1 MENKIKLNVEE
12 QVLRISI
19 PTDNGTI
26 VVNNPSDKLKNELI
40 GLLVNCIVENK
51 DFDERK
57 LMQDLIDDCT
67 NVEFE
72 GDIFEATN
80 LTHEAKMIT
89 NEILMIFQEIM
100 AEAYQIIKI
109 AMQQAKNEMLQNEI
123 LNEKDKIIEK
133 AKEIQEEKME
143 EIKEEVKEEVK
154 EEIPHKTVRK
164 PQRSRGRVNRK

>member
-1 MENKIKLNVEE
+1 MENKIKLNVEKKI
-12 QVLRISI
+12 LRISI

-26 VVNNPSDKLKNELI
+26 VVNNPSDKLKNELVS
-40 GLLVNCIVENK
+40 LLVNCIVENK

-72 GDIFEATN
+72 GDIFEVTN

-123 LNEKDKIIEK
+123 LDEKDKIIEK

-143 EIKEEVKEEVK
+143 EIKEEVKEEV
-154 EEIPHKTVRK
+154 PHKIVRK
-164 PQRSRGRVNRK
+164 PQRSRGKVSRK

>member
-1 MENKIKLNVEE
+1 MENKIKLNVEKKI
-12 QVLRISI
+12 LRISI
-19 PTDNGTI
+19 PTENGTV
-26 VVNNPSDKLKNELI
+26 VVNNPSDKLKNELV

-72 GDIFEATN
+72 GDIFESTN

-123 LNEKDKIIEK
+123 LDEKDKIIEK

-143 EIKEEVKEEVK
+143 EIKEEVKEEV
-154 EEIPHKTVRK
+154 PHKTVRK
-164 PQRSRGRVNRK
+164 PQRSRGKVSRK

>member
-12 QVLRISI
+12 KILRISI
-19 PTDNGTI
+19 PTDNGTV
-26 VVNNPSDKLKNELI
+26 VVNNPSDKLKNELV

-123 LNEKDKIIEK
+123 LDEKDKIIEK

-143 EIKEEVKEEVK
+143 EIKEEVKEEV
-154 EEIPHKTVRK
+154 PHKTVRK
-164 PQRSRGRVNRK
+164 PQRSRGKVSRK

>member
-12 QVLRISI
+12 KILRISI

-26 VVNNPSDKLKNELI
+26 VVNNPSDKLKNELV

-72 GDIFEATN
+72 GDIFESTN

-123 LNEKDKIIEK
+123 LDEKDKIIEK
-133 AKEIQEEKME
+133 AKEIQEEKTE
-143 EIKEEVKEEVK
+143 EIKEEVKKEV
-154 EEIPHKTVRK
+154 PHKTVRK
-164 PQRSRGRVNRK
+164 PQRSRGKVSRK

>member
-12 QVLRISI
+12 KILRISI

-26 VVNNPSDKLKNELI
+26 VVNNPSDKLKNELVS
-40 GLLVNCIVENK
+40 LLVNCIVENK

-72 GDIFEATN
+72 GDIFESTN

-123 LNEKDKIIEK
+123 LDEKDKIIEK
-133 AKEIQEEKME
+133 AKEIQEEKTE
-143 EIKEEVKEEVK
+143 EIKEEVKEEV
-154 EEIPHKTVRK
+154 PHKTVRK
-164 PQRSRGRVNRK
+164 PQRSRGKVSRK

>member
-1 MENKIKLNVEE
+1 MENKVKLNVEE
-12 QVLRISI
+12 KVLRISI

-26 VVNNPSDKLKNELI
+26 VVNNPSDKLKNELV

-57 LMQDLIDDCT
+57 IMQDLIDNCT

-89 NEILMIFQEIM
+89 NEILIIFQEII
-100 AEAYQIIKI
+100 AESYQVIKL
-109 AMQQAKNEMLQNEI
+109 AMQQAKNEMLENEI
-123 LNEKDKIIEK
+123 LDEKNEIIEK
-133 AKEIQEEKME
+133 AKEIQEEKIE
-143 EIKEEVKEEVK
+143 EIKEEVK

-164 PQRSRGRVNRK
+164 PQRSRGRVSRK

>member
-1 MENKIKLNVEE
+1 MENKIKLNVEKKI
-12 QVLRISI
+12 LRISI
-19 PTDNGTI
+19 PTDNGTV
-26 VVNNPSDKLKNELI
+26 VVNNPSDKLKNELV

-72 GDIFEATN
+72 GNIFEATN

-89 NEILMIFQEIM
+89 NEMLIIFQEII
-100 AEAYQIIKI
+100 AEAYQIIKL
-109 AMQQAKNEMLQNEI
+109 AMQQTKNEMIQNEI
-123 LNEKDKIIEK
+123 LDEKNEIIEK
-133 AKEIQEEKME
+133 AKEIQEEKTE
-143 EIKEEVKEEVK
+143 EIKEEAK

>member
-12 QVLRISI
+12 KILRISI

-26 VVNNPSDKLKNELI
+26 VVNNPSDKLKNELVS
-40 GLLVNCIVENK
+40 LLVNCIVENK

-72 GDIFEATN
+72 GDIFESTN

-123 LNEKDKIIEK
+123 LDEKDKIIEK

-143 EIKEEVKEEVK
+143 EIKEEVKEEV
-154 EEIPHKTVRK
+154 PRKTVRK
-164 PQRSRGRVNRK
+164 PQRGRGKVSRK

>member
-12 QVLRISI
+12 KVLRISI
-19 PTDNGTI
+19 PTDNGVI
-26 VVNNPSDKLKNELI
+26 VVNNPSDKLKNELV

-57 LMQDLIDDCT
+57 MMQDLIDNCT

-89 NEILMIFQEIM
+89 NEILIIFQEII
-100 AEAYQIIKI
+100 AEAYQIIKL
-109 AMQQAKNEMLQNEI
+109 AMQQTKNEMLQNEI
-123 LNEKDKIIEK
+123 LDKKNEIIEK
-133 AKEIQEEKME
+133 AKEIQEEKVE
-143 EIKEEVKEEVK
+143 EIKEEVKEEM
-154 EEIPHKTVRK
+154 PHKTVRK

>member
-1 MENKIKLNVEE
+1 MENKIKLNVEKKI
-12 QVLRISI
+12 LRISI

-26 VVNNPSDKLKNELI
+26 VVNNPSDKLKNELVS
-40 GLLVNCIVENK
+40 LLVNCIVENK
-51 DFDERK
+51 DIDERK
-57 LMQDLIDDCT
+57 LMQNLIDDCT

-123 LNEKDKIIEK
+123 LDEKDKIIEK

-143 EIKEEVKEEVK
+143 AIKEEV
-154 EEIPHKTVRK
+154 PHKTVRK
-164 PQRSRGRVNRK
+164 PQRSRGKVSRK

>member
-12 QVLRISI
+12 KILRISI
-19 PTDNGTI
+19 PTDNGVI
-26 VVNNPSDKLKNELI
+26 VVNNPSDKLKNELVS
-40 GLLVNCIVENK
+40 LLVNCIVENK

-123 LNEKDKIIEK
+123 LDEKDKIIEK

-143 EIKEEVKEEVK
+143 EIKEEV
-154 EEIPHKTVRK
+154 PHKTVRK
-164 PQRSRGRVNRK
+164 PQRSRGKVSRK

>member
-12 QVLRISI
+12 KILRISI

-26 VVNNPSDKLKNELI
+26 VVNNPSDKLKNELV

-72 GDIFEATN
+72 GDIFESTN

-123 LNEKDKIIEK
+123 LDEKDKIIEK

-143 EIKEEVKEEVK
+143 EIKEEVKEEV
-154 EEIPHKTVRK
+154 PHKTVRK
-164 PQRSRGRVNRK
+164 PQRSRGRVSRK

>member
-12 QVLRISI
+12 KILRISI

-26 VVNNPSDKLKNELI
+26 VVNNPSDKLKNELV

-72 GDIFEATN
+72 GDIFESTN

-123 LNEKDKIIEK
+123 LDEKDKIIEK

-143 EIKEEVKEEVK
+143 EIKEEVKEEV
-154 EEIPHKTVRK
+154 PHKTVRK
-164 PQRSRGRVNRK
+164 PQRSRGKVSRK

>member
-12 QVLRISI
+12 QILRISI
-19 PTDNGTI
+19 PTDNGVI
-26 VVNNPSDKLKNELI
+26 VVNNPSDKLKNELV

-57 LMQDLIDDCT
+57 LMQDLIDNCT

-89 NEILMIFQEIM
+89 NEILIIFQEII
-100 AEAYQIIKI
+100 AEAYQVIKL

-123 LNEKDKIIEK
+123 LDEKDKIIEK
-133 AKEIQEEKME
+133 AKEIQEEKAE
-143 EIKEEVKEEVK
+143 EIKEEVKEE
-154 EEIPHKTVRK
+154 ISHKTVRK
-164 PQRSRGRVNRK
+164 PQRSRGRVSRK

>member
-12 QVLRISI
+12 KILRISI

-26 VVNNPSDKLKNELI
+26 VVNNPSDKLKNELV

-89 NEILMIFQEIM
+89 NEILIIFQEII
-100 AEAYQIIKI
+100 AEAYQVIKL
-109 AMQQAKNEMLQNEI
+109 AMQQAKNEMMQNEI
-123 LNEKDKIIEK
+123 LDEKDKIIEK
-133 AKEIQEEKME
+133 TKEIQEEKAE
-143 EIKEEVKEEVK
+143 EIKEEVKEE
-154 EEIPHKTVRK
+154 ISHKTVRK
-164 PQRSRGRVNRK
+164 PQRSRGKVSRK

>member
-1 MENKIKLNVEE
+1 MENKVKLNVEE
-12 QVLRISI
+12 KVLRISI

-26 VVNNPSDKLKNELI
+26 VVNNPSDKLKNELVS
-40 GLLVNCIVENK
+40 LLVNCIVENK

-123 LNEKDKIIEK
+123 LDEKDKIIK
-133 AKEIQEEKME
+133 KTKEIQEEKVE
-143 EIKEEVKEEVK
+143 EIKEEVKK
-154 EEIPHKTVRK
+154 EIPHKTVRK

>member
-1 MENKIKLNVEE
+1 MENKIKLNVEKKI
-12 QVLRISI
+12 LRISI

-26 VVNNPSDKLKNELI
+26 VVNNPSDKLKNELV

-100 AEAYQIIKI
+100 AETYQIIKI

-123 LNEKDKIIEK
+123 LDEKDKIIEK

-143 EIKEEVKEEVK
+143 EIKEEVKEEV
-154 EEIPHKTVRK
+154 PHKTVRK
-164 PQRSRGRVNRK
+164 PQRSRGKVSRK

>member
-1 MENKIKLNVEE
+1 MENKIKLNVEKKI
-12 QVLRISI
+12 LRISI
-19 PTDNGTI
+19 PTDNGTV
-26 VVNNPSDKLKNELI
+26 VVNNPSDKLKNELV

-123 LNEKDKIIEK
+123 LDEKNEVIEK

-143 EIKEEVKEEVK
+143 EIKEEVKEEV
-154 EEIPHKTVRK
+154 PHKTVRK
-164 PQRSRGRVNRK
+164 PQRSRGKVSRK

>member
-12 QVLRISI
+12 KVLRISI
-19 PTDNGTI
+19 PTDNGVI
-26 VVNNPSDKLKNELI
+26 VVNNPSDKLKNELV

-57 LMQDLIDDCT
+57 LMQDLIDNCT

-89 NEILMIFQEIM
+89 NEILIIFQEIM
-100 AEAYQIIKI
+100 GEAYQIIKI

-123 LNEKDKIIEK
+123 LDEKNEVIEK
-133 AKEIQEEKME
+133 AKEIQEKA
-143 EIKEEVKEEVK
+143 EEVKEEVK

>member
-12 QVLRISI
+12 QILRISI
-19 PTDNGTI
+19 PTDNGVI

-57 LMQDLIDDCT
+57 IMQDLIDNCT

-89 NEILMIFQEIM
+89 NEILIIFQEII
-100 AEAYQIIKI
+100 AESYQVIKL
-109 AMQQAKNEMLQNEI
+109 AMQQAKNEMLENEI
-123 LNEKDKIIEK
+123 LNEKNEIIEK
-133 AKEIQEEKME
+133 AKEIQEEKIE
-143 EIKEEVKEEVK
+143 EIKEEVK

-164 PQRSRGRVNRK
+164 PQRSRGRVSRK

>member
-12 QVLRISI
+12 KVLRISI
-19 PTDNGTI
+19 PTDNGVI
-26 VVNNPSDKLKNELI
+26 VVNNPSDKLKNELV

-57 LMQDLIDDCT
+57 LMQDLIDNCT

-123 LNEKDKIIEK
+123 LDEKDKIIEK
-133 AKEIQEEKME
+133 VKEIQEEKME
-143 EIKEEVKEEVK
+143 EIKEEVKEEV
-154 EEIPHKTVRK
+154 PHKTVRK
-164 PQRSRGRVNRK
+164 PQRSRGKVSRK

>member
-12 QVLRISI
+12 KILRISI

-26 VVNNPSDKLKNELI
+26 VVNNPSDKLKNELV

-123 LNEKDKIIEK
+123 LDEKDKIIEK

-143 EIKEEVKEEVK
+143 EIKEEVKEE
-154 EEIPHKTVRK
+154 IPHKTVRK
-164 PQRSRGRVNRK
+164 PQRGRGKVSRK

>member
-1 MENKIKLNVEE
+1 MENKIKLNVEKKI
-12 QVLRISI
+12 LRISI

-26 VVNNPSDKLKNELI
+26 VVNNPSDKLKNELV

-72 GDIFEATN
+72 GDIFETTN

-123 LNEKDKIIEK
+123 LDEKDKIIEK

-143 EIKEEVKEEVK
+143 EIKEEVKEEV
-154 EEIPHKTVRK
+154 PHKTVRK
-164 PQRSRGRVNRK
+164 PQRSRGKVSRK

>member
-12 QVLRISI
+12 KILRISI

-26 VVNNPSDKLKNELI
+26 VVNNPSDKLKNELVS
-40 GLLVNCIVENK
+40 LLVNCIVENK
-51 DFDERK
+51 DFDDRK

-72 GDIFEATN
+72 GDIFESTN

-123 LNEKDKIIEK
+123 LDEKDKIIEK
-133 AKEIQEEKME
+133 AKEIQEEKTE
-143 EIKEEVKEEVK
+143 EIKEEVKEEV
-154 EEIPHKTVRK
+154 PHKTVRK
-164 PQRSRGRVNRK
+164 PQRSRGKVSRK

>member
-12 QVLRISI
+12 KVLRISI
-19 PTDNGTI
+19 PTDNGVI
-26 VVNNPSDKLKNELI
+26 VVNNPSDKLKNELV

-57 LMQDLIDDCT
+57 LMQDLIDNCT

-89 NEILMIFQEIM
+89 NEILIIFQEIM
-100 AEAYQIIKI
+100 GEAYQIIKI
-109 AMQQAKNEMLQNEI
+109 AMQQAKNEMIQNEI
-123 LNEKDKIIEK
+123 LDEKNEIIEK
-133 AKEIQEEKME
+133 AKEIQEKA
-143 EIKEEVKEEVK
+143 EEVKEEVK

>member
-1 MENKIKLNVEE
+1 MEKI
-12 QVLRISI
+12 LRISI

-26 VVNNPSDKLKNELI
+26 VVNNPSDKLKNELV

-123 LNEKDKIIEK
+123 LDEKDKIIEK

-143 EIKEEVKEEVK
+143 EIKEEVKEEV
-154 EEIPHKTVRK
+154 PHKTVRK
-164 PQRSRGRVNRK
+164 PQRSRGKVSRK

>member
-1 MENKIKLNVEE
+1 MENKVKLNVEE
-12 QVLRISI
+12 KVLRISI

-26 VVNNPSDKLKNELI
+26 VVNNPSDKLKNELV

-57 LMQDLIDDCT
+57 LMQDLIDNCT

-89 NEILMIFQEIM
+89 NEILIIFQEII
-100 AEAYQIIKI
+100 AEAYQVIKL

-123 LNEKDKIIEK
+123 LDEKDKIIEK

-143 EIKEEVKEEVK
+143 EIKEEVKEEV
-154 EEIPHKTVRK
+154 PHKTVRK
-164 PQRSRGRVNRK
+164 PQRSRGKVSRK

>member
-1 MENKIKLNVEE
+1 MENKIKLNVEKKI
-12 QVLRISI
+12 LRISI

-26 VVNNPSDKLKNELI
+26 VVNNPSDKLKNELVS
-40 GLLVNCIVENK
+40 LLVNCIVENK

-57 LMQDLIDDCT
+57 LMQNLIDDCT

-123 LNEKDKIIEK
+123 LDEKDKIIEK

-143 EIKEEVKEEVK
+143 EIKE
-154 EEIPHKTVRK
+154 
-164 PQRSRGRVNRK
+164 

>member
-12 QVLRISI
+12 KVLRISI
-19 PTDNGTI
+19 PTDNGVI
-26 VVNNPSDKLKNELI
+26 VVNNPSDKLKNELV

-72 GDIFEATN
+72 GDIFESTN

-123 LNEKDKIIEK
+123 LDEKDKIIEK

-143 EIKEEVKEEVK
+143 EIKEEVKEE
-154 EEIPHKTVRK
+154 IPHKTVRK
-164 PQRSRGRVNRK
+164 PQRSRGKVSIK

>member
-1 MENKIKLNVEE
+1 MENKIKLNVEKKI
-12 QVLRISI
+12 LRISI

-26 VVNNPSDKLKNELI
+26 VVNNPSDKLKNELVS
-40 GLLVNCIVENK
+40 LLVNCIVENK

-57 LMQDLIDDCT
+57 LMQNLIDDCT

-123 LNEKDKIIEK
+123 LDEKDKIIEK
-133 AKEIQEEKME
+133 AKEIQEEKTE
-143 EIKEEVKEEVK
+143 EIKEEVKEEV
-154 EEIPHKTVRK
+154 PHKTVRK
-164 PQRSRGRVNRK
+164 PQRSRGKVSRK

>member
-1 MENKIKLNVEE
+1 MENKIKLNAEE
-12 QVLRISI
+12 KILRISI

-26 VVNNPSDKLKNELI
+26 VVNNPSDKLKNELV

-89 NEILMIFQEIM
+89 NEILIIFQEIM

-123 LNEKDKIIEK
+123 LDEKDKIIEK

-143 EIKEEVKEEVK
+143 EIKEEVKEEV
-154 EEIPHKTVRK
+154 PHKTVRK
-164 PQRSRGRVNRK
+164 PQRSRGKVSRK

>member
-12 QVLRISI
+12 KVLRISI

-26 VVNNPSDKLKNELI
+26 IVNNPSDKLKNELV

-57 LMQDLIDDCT
+57 IMQDLIDNCT

-72 GDIFEATN
+72 GDIFETTN

-123 LNEKDKIIEK
+123 LDEKDKIIEK

-143 EIKEEVKEEVK
+143 EIKEEVKEEV
-154 EEIPHKTVRK
+154 PHKTVRK
-164 PQRSRGRVNRK
+164 PQRSRGKVSRK

>member
-1 MENKIKLNVEE
+1 MENKIKLNVEKKI
-12 QVLRISI
+12 LRISI

-26 VVNNPSDKLKNELI
+26 VVNNPSDKLKNELV

-123 LNEKDKIIEK
+123 LDEKDKIIEK

-143 EIKEEVKEEVK
+143 EIKEEV
-154 EEIPHKTVRK
+154 PHKTVRK
-164 PQRSRGRVNRK
+164 PQRSRGKVSRK

>member
-12 QVLRISI
+12 KVLRISI
-19 PTDNGTI
+19 PTDNGVI
-26 VVNNPSDKLKNELI
+26 VVNNPSDKLKNELV

-57 LMQDLIDDCT
+57 LMQDLIDNCT

-123 LNEKDKIIEK
+123 LDEKDKIIEK

-143 EIKEEVKEEVK
+143 EIKEEVKEEV
-154 EEIPHKTVRK
+154 PHKTVRK
-164 PQRSRGRVNRK
+164 PQRSRGKVSRK

>member
-12 QVLRISI
+12 KVLRISI
-19 PTDNGTI
+19 PTDNGVI
-26 VVNNPSDKLKNELI
+26 VVNNPSDKLKNELV

-57 LMQDLIDDCT
+57 IMQDLIDNCT

-89 NEILMIFQEIM
+89 NEILIIFQEII
-100 AEAYQIIKI
+100 AEAYQIIKL

-123 LNEKDKIIEK
+123 LDEKNEIIEK
-133 AKEIQEEKME
+133 AKEIQEEKIE
-143 EIKEEVKEEVK
+143 EIKEEVK

>member
-12 QVLRISI
+12 KILRISI

-26 VVNNPSDKLKNELI
+26 VINNPSDKLKNELV

-72 GDIFEATN
+72 GDIFESTN

-123 LNEKDKIIEK
+123 LDEKDKIIEK

-143 EIKEEVKEEVK
+143 EIKEEVKEEV
-154 EEIPHKTVRK
+154 PHKTVRK
-164 PQRSRGRVNRK
+164 PQRSRGKVSRK

>member
-1 MENKIKLNVEE
+1 MENKIKLNVEKKI
-12 QVLRISI
+12 LRISI

-26 VVNNPSDKLKNELI
+26 VVNNPSDKLKNELV
-40 GLLVNCIVENK
+40 GLLVNCITENK

-123 LNEKDKIIEK
+123 LDEKDKIIEK

-143 EIKEEVKEEVK
+143 EIKEEVKEEV
-154 EEIPHKTVRK
+154 PHKTVRK
-164 PQRSRGRVNRK
+164 PQRSRGKVSRK